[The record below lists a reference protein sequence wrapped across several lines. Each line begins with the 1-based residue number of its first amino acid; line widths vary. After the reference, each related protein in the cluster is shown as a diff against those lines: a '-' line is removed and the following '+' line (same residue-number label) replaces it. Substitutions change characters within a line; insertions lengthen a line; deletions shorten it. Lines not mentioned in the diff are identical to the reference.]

1 MRRNKDNDGSLAAFE
16 TRLAMEVTQIPK
28 RVLSAIFKADIFV
41 APRLIVSSLLNDH
54 CPYTHPFLLLHF
66 TAHRFLSRPT
76 AFYHCP
82 PLPIT
87 SFHCPPL
94 PITSFHCPPLPI
106 SAYRFQSLFTATYH
120 CPPLPITAHRFL
132 SLPTAYYHSPPR
144 PITC

>member
-1 MRRNKDNDGSLAAFE
+1 MAAFE

-106 SAYRFQSLFTATYH
+106 SAYRL
-120 CPPLPITAHRFL
+120 L
-132 SLPTAYYHSPPR
+132 SLPTASYHLLEFGVQYCVSPR
-144 PITC
+144 YICVTDIFNNSFVLFSS